1 MSENILK
8 INIICSDN
16 GWIYA
21 KFISMFR
28 KFSKHQIFVNSS
40 EVCDIAHCL
49 PYYELSENIK
59 RPCSVW
65 LSHQEQKKILH
76 EKFIYAAKNSDLS
89 ISQSKKYMDIAIG
102 YGAKN
107 IIQIV
112 PGVDLIKFSL
122 RSTERQSS
130 KNKLI
135 VGYVGRQYV
144 SSDRKNPQL
153 LKKIGSLPFIDLK
166 ISGGLIKEYDLPK
179 FYSHCDIIISPSFI
193 EGGAMCIIEG
203 LAVGVPILC
212 FGDVGMA
219 NEFEKGVLK
228 AKYGDDDAFIKQLKE
243 FWDIKKHLEYRK
255 IEVMQSLRK
264 QVEGFSWEN
273 FVIKHDE
280 AWLKLKNEKI

>member
-1 MSENILK
+1 MNENILK
-8 INIICSDN
+8 INIICSDS
-16 GWIYA
+16 GWVYA

-40 EVCDIAHCL
+40 ETCDITHCL
-49 PYYELSENIK
+49 PYYEQSEK
-59 RPCSVW
+59 TRHPCSVW
-65 LSHQEQKKILH
+65 LSHQEQKKGLH
-76 EKFIYAAKNSDLS
+76 EKFIYAAQNSDLS
-89 ISQSKKYMDIAIG
+89 ISQSKKYMDIATG

-112 PGVDLIKFSL
+112 PGVDLSKLSL

-135 VGYVGRQYV
+135 VGYVGRQYT

-153 LKKIGSLPFIDLK
+153 LKQIGILPFVELK

-212 FGDVGMA
+212 FDDVGMA

-228 AKYGDDDAFIKQLKE
+228 VKYGDGEAFTQRLKE
-243 FWDIKKHLEYRK
+243 FWDNKEHLEYRK
-255 IEVMQSLRK
+255 IEAMLSLRK
-264 QVEGFSWEN
+264 QVERFSWEN